1 VEPTIYGVKYPSNL
15 VQNVKV
21 NDKYVAAVST
31 NDKVFNRHS
40 ATLSDAKPFVNNLTV
55 NHASLPACRFA
66 HSGTLN
72 SNIDNSY
79 ENFTRTMRDLEGN
92 LGLDRAKNSHTREII
107 LNLGKDS
114 NHAKTYMANDP
125 LSFHNTNI
133 NSNTNNN

>member
-1 VEPTIYGVKYPSNL
+1 MSTFNNSLKMQNTGFGLTSINYPDDWVEPTIYGVKYPSNL

-72 SNIDNSY
+72 SNIDNS
-79 ENFTRTMRDLEGN
+79 
-92 LGLDRAKNSHTREII
+92 
-107 LNLGKDS
+107 
-114 NHAKTYMANDP
+114 
-125 LSFHNTNI
+125 
-133 NSNTNNN
+133 